1 MKILV
6 TGGAG
11 FIGSHV
17 TEALLARGDE
27 VICFDNFNDY
37 YSPSRKRK
45 NVAPFLGNPSY
56 RLYEQD
62 IRDLE
67 GMEAIFASVK
77 DPEGQEGIKKIVHMA
92 ALVGVRH
99 SVENPLDYPSVN
111 ERGTLYLLELA
122 RRYEVRNFVFASSSS
137 VYGANKKTP
146 FSETDPTDR
155 PLAPYAASKKAS
167 ELLAH
172 AYHHAY
178 GLRCTSLRLFSVY
191 GPRGRPDM
199 APYLFTQRISEG
211 KEITLFDEGR
221 PQRDWT
227 YIDDIVLGVLAA
239 LDADFEYEVIN
250 LGYAKPVPMRD
261 FVTITEELVG
271 RKATIV
277 SRPLPPS
284 ELFITHADISK
295 ARRLLGYEPKTSLE
309 EGLPRFVDWFR
320 SHRDT

>member
-1 MKILV
+1 
-6 TGGAG
+6 
-11 FIGSHV
+11 
-17 TEALLARGDE
+17 
-27 VICFDNFNDY
+27 
-37 YSPSRKRK
+37 
-45 NVAPFLGNPSY
+45 
-56 RLYEQD
+56 
-62 IRDLE
+62 
-67 GMEAIFASVK
+67 
-77 DPEGQEGIKKIVHMA
+77 MA

-122 RRYEVRNFVFASSSS
+122 RRYGVRNFVFASSSS

-167 ELLAH
+167 ELLIH

-191 GPRGRPDM
+191 GPQGRPDM
-199 APYLFTQRISEG
+199 APYLFTQRLIEG
-211 KEITLFDEGR
+211 KEITLFDEGQ

-227 YIDDIVLGVLAA
+227 YIADIVRGVLAA

-250 LGYAKPVPMRD
+250 LGHSKPVPMRE
-261 FVTITEELVG
+261 FVTIIEELVG

-284 ELFITHADISK
+284 ELFVTHADISK

-309 EGLPRFVDWFR
+309 EGLPRFVEWFR
-320 SHRDT
+320 REVEIV